1 MEAIATR
8 LLKQEDA
15 VQVVLSSE
23 RKISHLILTWQDV
36 EVLESISKVLAPIS
50 ELTDF
55 FLEKTT
61 QQ

>member
-1 MEAIATR
+1 MTR

-15 VQVVLSSE
+15 VQVVLSSDQ
-23 RKISHLILTWQDV
+23 KISHLILTWQDV

-61 QQ
+61 